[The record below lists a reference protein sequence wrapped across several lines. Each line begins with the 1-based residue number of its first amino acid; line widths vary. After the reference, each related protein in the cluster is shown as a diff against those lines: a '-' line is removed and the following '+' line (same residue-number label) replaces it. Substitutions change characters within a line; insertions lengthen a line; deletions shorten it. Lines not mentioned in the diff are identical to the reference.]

1 MKEIEAKRASEARI
15 EAETPQR
22 WTGYYKQGGIEHTMN
37 IEELTVDFI
46 SGRIHGEGEDG
57 IGGFD
62 FDGTITGNT
71 FEFVKQYRGAHSIN
85 YAGEFEGQETMV
97 GHWGSE
103 KGEKIDEFKISR

>member
-15 EAETPQR
+15 EAETPRR
-22 WTGYYKQGGIEHTMN
+22 WTGYYKQEGKEHAMD
-37 IEELTVDFI
+37 IQELTVDFI
-46 SGRIHGEGEDG
+46 SGRIHGEGEDS